1 MPIELLPLRQSPTGL
16 DCGVARHGQDGCAAS
31 APPCFASVCT
41 AWLRG
46 SRSLTQAKILVD
58 CDGVGR
64 ASCNRGV
71 CRGRYLAKFPHVTF
85 QMLLDRL
92 SPRGGN
98 GFAVNI
104 GGQNHD
110 PIYPLFERGYAG
122 LAIEAEP
129 RWHDALIRNLAQVNS
144 SQQVFIAMER
154 VSPVTLPSLLW
165 KFRVP
170 SHFDAL
176 KNDIDSIDL
185 TILRTVLHSGYS
197 PQIVMIEVNHDI
209 PPPFQFE
216 LEYDPQCE
224 CKHGRGAYG
233 ASVDAVY
240 REASLRGYSLVAMEF
255 FNLDAECAFCE
266 HNLWFVRNEAHVP
279 KTSTEGVGRRARRLE
294 FELVTRTDVLPRCAA
309 SQLCGFGMASFLE
322 IAA

>member
-1 MPIELLPLRQSPTGL
+1 MAQGSRVPSQGLWRVRESQVQRRFRGWGSKDDRASGSKGSLQELRLPIELLPLRQSPTGL
-16 DCGVARHGQDGCAAS
+16 DCGVAGHGQDGCAAS

-104 GGQNHD
+104 GAEDGQNHD

-154 VSPVTLPSLLW
+154 VSPVTLPSLLR

-170 SHFDAL
+170 SHFML
-176 KNDIDSIDL
+176 
-185 TILRTVLHSGYS
+185 
-197 PQIVMIEVNHDI
+197 
-209 PPPFQFE
+209 
-216 LEYDPQCE
+216 
-224 CKHGRGAYG
+224 
-233 ASVDAVY
+233 
-240 REASLRGYSLVAMEF
+240 
-255 FNLDAECAFCE
+255 
-266 HNLWFVRNEAHVP
+266 
-279 KTSTEGVGRRARRLE
+279 
-294 FELVTRTDVLPRCAA
+294 
-309 SQLCGFGMASFLE
+309 
-322 IAA
+322 